1 MAFLA
6 GFFGGALF
14 GTTALI
20 LFAVCYADKVDQCE
34 NCELRKEKEEK
45 EEKESAPAGD

>member
-14 GTTALI
+14 GTTALMV
-20 LFAVCYADKVDQCE
+20 FAVCYADKVDQCE
-34 NCELRKEKEEK
+34 NCELRKEKEEI
-45 EEKESAPAGD
+45 ESAPAGD